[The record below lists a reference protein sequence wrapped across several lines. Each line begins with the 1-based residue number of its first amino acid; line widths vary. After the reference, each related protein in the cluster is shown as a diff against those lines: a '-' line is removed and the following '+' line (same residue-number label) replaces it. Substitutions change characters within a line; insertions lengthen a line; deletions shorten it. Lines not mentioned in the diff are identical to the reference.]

1 MAESKPVQAF
11 PNRRL
16 QRRYVP
22 VAGEESTLR
31 FLYPS
36 GHGAVVETPVR
47 DISLSGLSLTL
58 PRELPGLRVGDIL
71 RDVDAQVGE
80 RSFRGDL
87 LVMHL
92 TPGNEAGAICGGLV
106 YPEGD
111 EDLITI
117 RLIVRV
123 LDTPR

>member
-1 MAESKPVQAF
+1 MAETKPVQSF

-16 QRRYVP
+16 QRRYAP
-22 VAGEESTLR
+22 VAGEDSSLR

-36 GHGAVVETPVR
+36 RHGVAVETPVR
-47 DISLSGLSLTL
+47 DISLSGISLTL
-58 PRELPGLRVGDIL
+58 PRELPGLHVGDIL
-71 RDVDAQVGE
+71 RDVDARVGR

-92 TPGNEAGAICGGLV
+92 TPRNEPGAICGGLF
-106 YPEGD
+106 YPEAD

-117 RLIVRV
+117 RLIVRS
-123 LDTPR
+123 LGEAS